1 MSMIVDCPGPV
12 WLWIVVPGWS
22 PIFSFLYPYVKK
34 FNKTGNGN
42 KETGKQFS
50 RKFLK
55 IENFKNGV
63 NAICGNLLY

>member
-1 MSMIVDCPGPV
+1 MFVIVDCPQLDV
-12 WLWIVVPGWS
+12 DSCSTMVIN
-22 PIFSFLYPYVKK
+22 FLLLASICEKK

-55 IENFKNGV
+55 IEEVKK
-63 NAICGNLLY
+63 CKCYLW